1 MHVTSTHWKVG
12 WICQHLAVVLSS
24 QEHCIL
30 WKSNVIADSY
40 TYVAI
45 LGLEDR
51 ILRIAWLDVFTLF
64 KDNASWDVDIKEMEL
79 AVLGRKVTFAVEAQA
94 CIINSITA
102 FDLFRN
108 TSTND
113 ILTSFLGKILQ
124 HCIWCS
130 LIVLRCKLFVF
141 EHVMLRKWGAEHLW
155 EHYNICTV
163 LGSFSYHSI
172 SFDEII
178 SFICLR
184 LELAETNFHGSGVK
198 YRGRKSH
205 SFNSSFRCT
214 S

>member
-1 MHVTSTHWKVG
+1 M
-12 WICQHLAVVLSS
+12 LSS

-94 CIINSITA
+94 CIINSIAA

-124 HCIWCS
+124 HCI
-130 LIVLRCKLFVF
+130 
-141 EHVMLRKWGAEHLW
+141 
-155 EHYNICTV
+155 
-163 LGSFSYHSI
+163 
-172 SFDEII
+172 
-178 SFICLR
+178 
-184 LELAETNFHGSGVK
+184 
-198 YRGRKSH
+198 
-205 SFNSSFRCT
+205 
-214 S
+214 